1 MHSRC
6 LANNYKVV
14 RQARSHGRNT
24 VKHSKFAATLVAGA
38 LAFGASSASADLLDV
53 HMSIPKDLT
62 FLADSAKL
70 MDETLQNISGGDVGL
85 RLYGS
90 GELVPAGEI
99 LDNVSS
105 GAIPAGWSFL
115 GQWGGKVPVA
125 QIGATP
131 FGAGPEALAAWLH
144 VGGGLE
150 IVQRGFNDLNIKVLA
165 CHITNPEPGGW
176 FNKEINTIDDFSGL
190 KMRMAGVGAR
200 VLNEFGASA
209 QFLPGSEI
217 YLALER
223 GRIDATEF
231 SLPIIDKDLGFNQI
245 AKYYYYPG
253 WHQPGSVDVL
263 MINMDVWNGMNAVE
277 QAMYEAACQ
286 VSLAWTLQYA
296 PSAQTPQI
304 EEFEAGG
311 TIVKTFPD
319 EVLAK
324 LRVATEQVLSA
335 EAEKDA
341 LYGEAYNSMKAFV
354 SSSARWT
361 SLQTLPAE

>member
-1 MHSRC
+1 MKLSC
-6 LANNYKVV
+6 
-14 RQARSHGRNT
+14 
-24 VKHSKFAATLVAGA
+24 FAAA
-38 LAFGASSASADLLDV
+38 LAAASIAVGASAAKADILDV

-70 MDETLQNISGGDVGL
+70 MDETLRNMTGGEIGL
-85 RLYGS
+85 NLYGS

-99 LDNVSS
+99 LESVST
-105 GAIPAGWSFL
+105 GAIPAGWTFL

-131 FGAGPEALAAWLH
+131 FGAGPEELAAWLH

-150 IVQRGFNDLNIKVLA
+150 IIQRGFDDLNIKVLA

-176 FNKEINTIDDFSGL
+176 FNKEITSVEDFTGL

-200 VLNEFGASA
+200 ILNEFGASA
-209 QFLPGSEI
+209 QFLPASEI

-223 GRIDATEF
+223 GRIDASEF

-245 AKYYYYPG
+245 AKFYYYPG

-263 MINMDVWNGMNAVE
+263 MINMDVWNGMSDQE
-277 QAMYEAACQ
+277 RAMYEAACQ
-286 VSLAWTLQYA
+286 VSVAWTLNYA
-296 PSAQTPQI
+296 PTAQAPQI

-311 TIVKTFPD
+311 TVVKRFPD
-319 EVLAK
+319 EVLLQ
-324 LRVATEQVLSA
+324 LRAATDRVLSE
-335 EAEKDA
+335 EAEKDPI
-341 LYGEAYNSMKAFV
+341 YGEAYKSMKNFV
-354 SSSARWT
+354 ASSKRWT
-361 SLQTLPAE
+361 SLQSLPTE

>member
-1 MHSRC
+1 MK
-6 LANNYKVV
+6 Y
-14 RQARSHGRNT
+14 
-24 VKHSKFAATLVAGA
+24 SKIAAALVAGSMA
-38 LAFGASSASADLLDV
+38 CGVSAAKADMLDV
-53 HMSIPKDLT
+53 HMNIPKDLT

-70 MDETLQNISGGDVGL
+70 MDKTLRAMSGGDLGFT
-85 RLYGS
+85 LYGS

-99 LDNVSS
+99 LENVSS

-115 GQWGGKVPVA
+115 GQWGGQVPVA

-150 IVQRGFNDLNIKVLA
+150 IVQRGFDPLNIKVMA
-165 CHITNPEPGGW
+165 CHVTNPEPGGW
-176 FNKEINTIDDFSGL
+176 FNEEITSIEDFNGL

-209 QFLPGSEI
+209 QYLPASEI

-253 WHQPGSVDVL
+253 WHQPGSADIL
-263 MINMDVWNGMNAVE
+263 MINMDVWKGMSEQE

-296 PSAQTPQI
+296 PAVQTPQI

-319 EVLAK
+319 DVLAE
-324 LRVATEQVLSA
+324 LRVATERVLDA
-335 EAEKDA
+335 EAEKDP
-341 LYGEAYNSMKAFV
+341 LYGEAYRSMKDFV
-354 SSSARWT
+354 ASSGRWT

>member
-1 MHSRC
+1 MHQPYE
-6 LANNYKVV
+6 LAAMDV
-14 RQARSHGRNT
+14 RVGHSYGRNT
-24 VKHSKFAATLVAGA
+24 VKYSKIAASLVAGSMA
-38 LAFGASSASADLLDV
+38 YGATSASADILDV

-62 FLADSAKL
+62 FLADSAKI
-70 MDETLQNISGGDVGL
+70 MDETLRNMSDGDVGL
-85 RLYGS
+85 QLYGS

-115 GQWGGKVPVA
+115 GQWGGKIPVA

-131 FGAGPEALAAWLH
+131 FGAGPDALAAWLH

-150 IVQRGFNDLNIKVLA
+150 IVQRGFDDLNIKVLA
-165 CHITNPEPGGW
+165 CHITAPEPGGW
-176 FNKEINTIDDFSGL
+176 FNKEINSVEDFNGL
-190 KMRMAGVGAR
+190 KMRMGGVGAR

-209 QFLPGSEI
+209 QFMPAGEI

-231 SLPIIDKDLGFNQI
+231 SLPIIDKDFGFNQI
-245 AKYYYYPG
+245 AKYQYYPG

-263 MINMDVWNGMNAVE
+263 MINMDVWNGMSAAE

-286 VSLAWTLQYA
+286 VSMAWTLQYA
-296 PSAQTPQI
+296 PAAQTPQI
-304 EEFEAGG
+304 EVFEGGG
-311 TIVKTFPD
+311 TIVKSFPD
-319 EVLAK
+319 EVLAE
-324 LRVATEQVLSA
+324 LRIATERVLSA

-341 LYGEAYNSMKAFV
+341 LYGEAYHSMKDFV
-354 SSSARWT
+354 ASSGRWT
-361 SLQTLPAE
+361 GLQTLPAE

>member
-1 MHSRC
+1 MNKSY
-6 LANNYKVV
+6 LAACATAASVSFG
-14 RQARSHGRNT
+14 AT
-24 VKHSKFAATLVAGA
+24 AAT
-38 LAFGASSASADLLDV
+38 ADMLDV

-62 FLADSAKL
+62 FLADSAKI
-70 MDETLQNISGGDVGL
+70 MDETLRSMTGGDVGL
-85 RLYGS
+85 NLFGS

-99 LDNVSS
+99 LESVST

-115 GQWGGKVPVA
+115 GQWGGQIPVA

-150 IVQRGFNDLNIKVLA
+150 IIPRGFDEQNIKVLA

-176 FNKEINTIDDFSGL
+176 FNKEINSIEDFEGL
-190 KMRMAGVGAR
+190 KMRMGGVGAR
-200 VLNEFGASA
+200 ILNEFGASA
-209 QFLPGSEI
+209 QFLPASEI

-223 GRIDATEF
+223 GRIDASEF

-245 AKYYYYPG
+245 ASFYYYPG

-263 MINMDVWNGMNAVE
+263 MINMDVWNGMPAEE

-286 VSLAWTLQYA
+286 VSMAWTLAYA

-311 TIVKTFPD
+311 TVVKRFPD
-319 EVLAK
+319 EVLVA
-324 LRVATEQVLSA
+324 LREATDRVLGEIAA
-335 EAEKDA
+335 EDA

-354 SSSARWT
+354 ASSGRWT
-361 SLQTLPAE
+361 SLQSLPVE

>member
-1 MHSRC
+1 MKNST
-6 LANNYKVV
+6 L
-14 RQARSHGRNT
+14 T
-24 VKHSKFAATLVAGA
+24 AALVAGSMA
-38 LAFGASSASADLLDV
+38 LGATAKADILDV
-53 HMSIPKDLT
+53 HMNIPKDLT

-70 MDETLQNISGGDVGL
+70 MDETLRKMSGGDVGFQ
-85 RLYGS
+85 LYGS

-99 LDNVSS
+99 LEIVSS

-115 GQWGGKVPVA
+115 GQWGGQVPVA

-131 FGAGPEALAAWLH
+131 VGAGPEALAAWLH

-150 IVQRGFNDLNIKVLA
+150 IVQRGFDPLNIKVLA
-165 CHITNPEPGGW
+165 CHVTNPEPGGW
-176 FNKEINTIDDFSGL
+176 FNKEINSIEDFNGL

-209 QFLPGSEI
+209 QYLPASEI

-245 AKYYYYPG
+245 AKFYYYPG
-253 WHQPGSVDVL
+253 WHQPGSADVL
-263 MINMDVWNGMNAVE
+263 MINMDVWNGMSESE

-286 VSLAWTLQYA
+286 TSLQWTLAYA
-296 PSAQTPQI
+296 PAAQTPQI

-319 EVLAK
+319 EVLAE
-324 LRVATEQVLSA
+324 LRAATERVLNG
-335 EAEKDA
+335 EAEKDP
-341 LYGEAYNSMKAFV
+341 LYGEAYRSMKAFV
-354 SSSARWT
+354 ASSGRWT
-361 SLQTLPAE
+361 SLQTLPSE

>member
-1 MHSRC
+1 MKKST
-6 LANNYKVV
+6 L
-14 RQARSHGRNT
+14 T
-24 VKHSKFAATLVAGA
+24 AALIAGTMA
-38 LAFGASSASADLLDV
+38 IGASAKADILDI
-53 HMSIPKDLT
+53 HMNIPKDLT

-70 MDETLQNISGGDVGL
+70 MDETLRKMSGGDSGFQ
-85 RLYGS
+85 LYGA

-99 LDNVSS
+99 LENVSS

-115 GQWGGKVPVA
+115 GQWGGQVPVA

-150 IVQRGFNDLNIKVLA
+150 IVQRGFDPLNIKVMA
-165 CHITNPEPGGW
+165 CHVTNPEPGGW
-176 FNKEINTIDDFSGL
+176 FNKEINSIEDFNGL

-209 QFLPGSEI
+209 QYLPASEI

-263 MINMDVWNGMNAVE
+263 MINMDVWNGMSE
-277 QAMYEAACQ
+277 QDQAMYEAACQ
-286 VSLAWTLQYA
+286 VSLQWTLAYA

-319 EVLAK
+319 EVLAE
-324 LRVATEQVLSA
+324 LRVATERVLNA
-335 EAEKDA
+335 EAEKDP
-341 LYGEAYNSMKAFV
+341 LYGEAYRSMKAFV
-354 SSSARWT
+354 ASSGRWT
-361 SLQTLPAE
+361 SLQTLPVE

>member
-1 MHSRC
+1 M
-6 LANNYKVV
+6 
-14 RQARSHGRNT
+14 
-24 VKHSKFAATLVAGA
+24 KFSTLAATAVASTLA
-38 LAFGASSASADLLDV
+38 LGTSVATADILDV

-70 MDETLQNISGGDVGL
+70 MDETLRNMSGGEAGL
-85 RLYGS
+85 NLFGS

-99 LDNVSS
+99 LENVSS

-115 GQWGGKVPVA
+115 GQWGGQVPVA

-150 IVQRGFNDLNIKVLA
+150 IVQRGFDDLNIKVLA
-165 CHITNPEPGGW
+165 CHITAPEPGGW
-176 FNKEINTIDDFSGL
+176 FNKEINSVVDFNGL
-190 KMRMAGVGAR
+190 KMRMGGVGAR

-209 QFLPGSEI
+209 QFMPASEI

-231 SLPIIDKDLGFNQI
+231 SLPIIDKDFGFNQI
-245 AKYYYYPG
+245 AQFQYYPG
-253 WHQPGSVDVL
+253 WHQPGSADVL
-263 MINMDVWNGMNAVE
+263 MINMDVWNGMSDAE

-286 VSLAWTLQYA
+286 VSLQWTLAYA
-296 PSAQTPQI
+296 PAAQTPQI
-304 EEFEAGG
+304 ELIESGG
-311 TIVKTFPD
+311 TIVKTFPE
-319 EVLAK
+319 EVLAE
-324 LRVATEQVLSA
+324 LRVATERVLSA

-354 SSSARWT
+354 ASSGRWT
-361 SLQTLPAE
+361 TLQTLPAD

>member
-1 MHSRC
+1 MK
-6 LANNYKVV
+6 N
-14 RQARSHGRNT
+14 
-24 VKHSKFAATLVAGA
+24 SKFTTTLVAGA
-38 LAFGASSASADLLDV
+38 LAMGASSAAADILDV

-70 MDETLQNISGGDVGL
+70 MDETLRNMSGGDVGL
-85 RLYGS
+85 QLYGS

-99 LDNVSS
+99 LDNVSA

-150 IVQRGFNDLNIKVLA
+150 IVQRGFDPLNIKVLA
-165 CHITNPEPGGW
+165 CHITAPEPGGW
-176 FNKEINTIDDFSGL
+176 FNKEINSVEDFNGL
-190 KMRMAGVGAR
+190 KMRMGGVGAR

-209 QFLPGSEI
+209 QFMPASEI

-231 SLPIIDKDLGFNQI
+231 SLPIIDKDFGFNQI
-245 AKYYYYPG
+245 AKFQYYPG
-253 WHQPGSVDVL
+253 WHQPGSADVL
-263 MINMDVWNGMNAVE
+263 MINMDVWNAMGAGE

-296 PSAQTPQI
+296 PAAQTPQI
-304 EEFEAGG
+304 EVFESEG
-311 TIVKTFPD
+311 TIVKSFPD
-319 EVLAK
+319 EVLAE
-324 LRVATEQVLSA
+324 LRVATERVLSA

-341 LYGEAYNSMKAFV
+341 LYGEAYSSMKAFV
-354 SSSARWT
+354 ASSGRWT

>member
-1 MHSRC
+1 M
-6 LANNYKVV
+6 AGTVTGGKKV
-14 RQARSHGRNT
+14 
-24 VKHSKFAATLVAGA
+24 KYSKIAATLVAGS
-38 LAFGASSASADLLDV
+38 LAVGASSASADILDV

-70 MDETLQNISGGDVGL
+70 MDESLRNMSGGDVGFQ
-85 RLYGS
+85 LYGS

-99 LDNVSS
+99 LENVSS

-115 GQWGGKVPVA
+115 GQCGGKVPVA

-150 IVQRGFNDLNIKVLA
+150 IVQRGFDDLNVKVLA
-165 CHITNPEPGGW
+165 CHITAPEPGGW
-176 FNKEINTIDDFSGL
+176 FNKEINSIEDFKGL

-209 QFLPGSEI
+209 QYLPASEI

-231 SLPIIDKDLGFNQI
+231 SLPIIDKDFGFNQI
-245 AKYYYYPG
+245 AKFQYYPG

-263 MINMDVWNGMNAVE
+263 MINMDVWNGLNAGE

-296 PSAQTPQI
+296 PAAQTPQI

-311 TIVKTFPD
+311 TIVKSFPD
-319 EVLAK
+319 EVLAA
-324 LRVATEQVLSA
+324 LRVATERVLNA

-341 LYGEAYNSMKAFV
+341 LYGEAYHSMKAFV
-354 SSSARWT
+354 ASSGRW
-361 SLQTLPAE
+361 SDLQTLPAE

>member
-1 MHSRC
+1 MD
-6 LANNYKVV
+6 V
-14 RQARSHGRNT
+14 RVGCGHGRNT
-24 VKHSKFAATLVAGA
+24 VNKSKLAATLIAGT
-38 LAFGASSASADLLDV
+38 LAFGTSSVWADILDV

-70 MDETLQNISGGDVGL
+70 MDETLRGMSGGNLGMQ
-85 RLYGS
+85 LYGS

-99 LDNVSS
+99 LENVSS

-131 FGAGPEALAAWLH
+131 FGAGPDALAAWLH

-150 IVQRGFNDLNIKVLA
+150 IVQRGFDDLNIKVLA
-165 CHITNPEPGGW
+165 CHVTNPEPGGW
-176 FNKEINTIDDFSGL
+176 FNKEINSIDDFNGL

-245 AKYYYYPG
+245 ANYYYYPG

-263 MINMDVWNGMNAVE
+263 MINMDVWNGMSEAE

-296 PSAQTPQI
+296 PAAQTPQI

-319 EVLAK
+319 EVLAE
-324 LRVATEQVLSA
+324 LRGATERVLNA

-354 SSSARWT
+354 ASSGRWT

>member
-1 MHSRC
+1 M
-6 LANNYKVV
+6 KF
-14 RQARSHGRNT
+14 
-24 VKHSKFAATLVAGA
+24 SKFASAMLAGS
-38 LAFGASSASADLLDV
+38 LAFGVSSANADILDV
-53 HMSIPKDLT
+53 HMNIPKDLT
-62 FLADSAKL
+62 FLSDSAKL
-70 MDETLQNISGGDVGL
+70 MDETLRKMSGGETGL
-85 RLYGS
+85 KLYGS

-99 LDNVSS
+99 LENVSS

-115 GQWGGKVPVA
+115 GQWGGQVPVA

-144 VGGGLE
+144 IGGGLE
-150 IVQRGFNDLNIKVLA
+150 IVQKGFDDLNVKILA
-165 CHITNPEPGGW
+165 CHVTNPEPGGW
-176 FNKEINTIDDFSGL
+176 FNKEINSIEDFNGL
-190 KMRMAGVGAR
+190 KMRMSGVGAR

-209 QFLPGSEI
+209 QYLPASEI

-263 MINMDVWNGMNAVE
+263 MINMDVWKGMSGE
-277 QAMYEAACQ
+277 TQAMYEAACQ
-286 VSLAWTLQYA
+286 VSLGWTLQYA

-311 TIVKTFPD
+311 TIVKRFPD
-319 EVLAK
+319 EVLAE
-324 LRVATEQVLSA
+324 LRAATERVLNA
-335 EAEKDA
+335 EAEKDP
-341 LYGEAYNSMKAFV
+341 LYGAAYNSMKEFV
-354 SSSARWT
+354 ASSGRWT
-361 SLQTLPAE
+361 SLQTIPGEK

>member
-1 MHSRC
+1 M
-6 LANNYKVV
+6 KI
-14 RQARSHGRNT
+14 
-24 VKHSKFAATLVAGA
+24 SKFAMILAAGS
-38 LAFGASSASADLLDV
+38 LLFGASAAKADILDV

-70 MDETLQNISGGDVGL
+70 MDKTLREMSGDEQGFT
-85 RLYGS
+85 LYGS

-99 LDNVSS
+99 LENVSS

-115 GQWGGKVPVA
+115 GQWGGQVPVA

-150 IVQRGFNDLNIKVLA
+150 IVQRGFDPLNIKVLA

-176 FNKEINTIDDFSGL
+176 FNKEITSIEDFSGL

-217 YLALER
+217 YLSLER

-253 WHQPGSVDVL
+253 WHQPGSADVL
-263 MINMDVWNGMNAVE
+263 MINMDVWNGMTAE
-277 QAMYEAACQ
+277 ARAMYEAACQ

-311 TIVKTFPD
+311 TVVKRFPD
-319 EVLAK
+319 AVLAE
-324 LRVATEQVLSA
+324 LRAATERVLNA
-335 EAEKDA
+335 EAEKDP
-341 LYGEAYNSMKAFV
+341 LYGEAYNSMKEFV
-354 SSSARWT
+354 ASSGRWT
-361 SLQTLPAE
+361 SLQSLPAK

>member
-1 MHSRC
+1 M
-6 LANNYKVV
+6 
-14 RQARSHGRNT
+14 
-24 VKHSKFAATLVAGA
+24 KHSKLAAALVAGSM
-38 LAFGASSASADLLDV
+38 AFGASSASADILDV

-70 MDETLQNISGGDVGL
+70 MDETLRNMTDGDVGL
-85 RLYGS
+85 QLYGS

-99 LDNVSS
+99 LDNVSA

-150 IVQRGFNDLNIKVLA
+150 IIQRGFDPLNIKVLA
-165 CHITNPEPGGW
+165 CHLTAPEPGGW
-176 FNKEINTIDDFSGL
+176 FNKEITSVEDFNGL
-190 KMRMAGVGAR
+190 KMRMGGVGAR

-209 QFLPGSEI
+209 QFMPAGEI

-231 SLPIIDKDLGFNQI
+231 SLPIIDKDFGFNQI
-245 AKYYYYPG
+245 AKFQYYPG

-263 MINMDVWNGMNAVE
+263 MINMDVWNAMSSGE

-286 VSLAWTLQYA
+286 VSMAWTLQYA
-296 PSAQTPQI
+296 PAAQTPQI
-304 EEFEAGG
+304 EVFEEGG
-311 TIVKTFPD
+311 TIVKSFPD
-319 EVLAK
+319 EVLAE
-324 LRVATEQVLSA
+324 LRVATERVLSE

-354 SSSARWT
+354 ASSGRWT
-361 SLQTLPAE
+361 TLQTRPAK

>member
-1 MHSRC
+1 MKLTKIS
-6 LANNYKVV
+6 A
-14 RQARSHGRNT
+14 
-24 VKHSKFAATLVAGA
+24 A
-38 LAFGASSASADLLDV
+38 LAAASIVMAASAAKADVLDV

-62 FLADSAKL
+62 FLADGAKL
-70 MDETLQNISGGDVGL
+70 MDKTLRSMSGGDVGMK
-85 RLYGS
+85 LYGS

-99 LDNVSS
+99 LESVSS

-131 FGAGPEALAAWLH
+131 FGAGPEELAAWLH

-150 IVQRGFNDLNIKVLA
+150 IVQRGFDDLNIKVLA

-176 FNKEINTIDDFSGL
+176 FNKEITSVDDFKGL

-209 QFLPGSEI
+209 QYLPASEI

-231 SLPIIDKDLGFNQI
+231 SLPIIDKDLGFNKI

-263 MINMDVWNGMNAVE
+263 FVNMDVWNKMTAQE
-277 QAMYEAACQ
+277 QSMYEAACQ
-286 VSLAWTLQYA
+286 TSLVWTLNYA

-304 EEFEAGG
+304 EEFEADG
-311 TIVKTFPD
+311 TIVKRFPD
-319 EVLAK
+319 QVLTD
-324 LRVATEQVLSA
+324 LRAATERVLEG

-341 LYGEAYNSMKAFV
+341 LYGEAYRSMKAFV
-354 SSSARWT
+354 ESSSRWT
-361 SLQTLPAE
+361 SLQSIPSQ

>member
-1 MHSRC
+1 MFGTLVGQPKWEENMKNST
-6 LANNYKVV
+6 L
-14 RQARSHGRNT
+14 T
-24 VKHSKFAATLVAGA
+24 AALVAGTM
-38 LAFGASSASADLLDV
+38 AFSASAKADILDV
-53 HMSIPKDLT
+53 HMNIPKDLT

-70 MDETLQNISGGDVGL
+70 MDETLRNMSGGDSGFQ
-85 RLYGS
+85 LYGA

-99 LDNVSS
+99 LENVSS

-115 GQWGGKVPVA
+115 GQWGGQVPVA

-150 IVQRGFNDLNIKVLA
+150 IVQRGFDPLNIKVMA
-165 CHITNPEPGGW
+165 CHVTNPEPGGW
-176 FNKEINTIDDFSGL
+176 FNKEITSIEDFNGL

-209 QFLPGSEI
+209 QYLPASEI

-245 AKYYYYPG
+245 AKFYYYPG
-253 WHQPGSVDVL
+253 WHQPGSADVL
-263 MINMDVWNGMNAVE
+263 MINMDVWNGMSEQE

-286 VSLAWTLQYA
+286 VSLQWTLAYA
-296 PSAQTPQI
+296 PAAQTPQI

-319 EVLAK
+319 DVLAE
-324 LRVATEQVLSA
+324 LRVATERVLNA
-335 EAEKDA
+335 EAEKDP
-341 LYGEAYNSMKAFV
+341 LYGEAYRSMKDFV
-354 SSSARWT
+354 ASSGRWT
-361 SLQTLPAE
+361 ALQTLPAE

>member
-1 MHSRC
+1 M
-6 LANNYKVV
+6 NNS
-14 RQARSHGRNT
+14 AIT
-24 VKHSKFAATLVAGA
+24 AALVASTMV
-38 LAFGASSASADLLDV
+38 FGASAKADILDV
-53 HMSIPKDLT
+53 HMNIPKDLT
-62 FLADSAKL
+62 FLADGAKL
-70 MDETLQNISGGDVGL
+70 MDETLRMMSRGDVGFQ
-85 RLYGS
+85 LYGS

-99 LDNVSS
+99 LENVSS

-115 GQWGGKVPVA
+115 GQWGGQVPVA

-150 IVQRGFNDLNIKVLA
+150 IVQRGFDPLNIKIMA
-165 CHITNPEPGGW
+165 CHVTNPEPGGW
-176 FNKEINTIDDFSGL
+176 FNKEINSIEDFNGL
-190 KMRMAGVGAR
+190 KMRMSGVGAR

-209 QFLPGSEI
+209 QFLPASEI

-223 GRIDATEF
+223 GRIDATEY

-245 AKYYYYPG
+245 AKFYYYPG
-253 WHQPGSVDVL
+253 WHQPGSADVL
-263 MINMDVWNGMNAVE
+263 MINMDVWNDMSEQE

-286 VSLAWTLQYA
+286 VSLQWTLAYA

-319 EVLAK
+319 EVLAE
-324 LRVATEQVLSA
+324 LRATTERVLNA
-335 EAEKDA
+335 EAEKDP
-341 LYGEAYNSMKAFV
+341 LYGEAYRSMKDFV
-354 SSSARWT
+354 ASSSRWT
-361 SLQTLPAE
+361 ALQTLPSE

>member
-1 MHSRC
+1 MTAKR
-6 LANNYKVV
+6 
-14 RQARSHGRNT
+14 T
-24 VKHSKFAATLVAGA
+24 FAAMVSGAVSA
-38 LAFGASSASADLLDV
+38 LALGSTTATADMLDV

-62 FLADSAKL
+62 FLADSAKI
-70 MDETLQNISGGDVGL
+70 MDETLRGMTGGESGFT
-85 RLYGS
+85 LYGA

-99 LDNVSS
+99 LENVSS

-131 FGAGPEALAAWLH
+131 FGAGPEELAAWLH

-150 IVQRGFNDLNIKVLA
+150 IIQKGFDPLNIKVLA

-176 FNKEINTIDDFSGL
+176 FNKEITSVEDFSGL
-190 KMRMAGVGAR
+190 KMRMGGVGAR
-200 VLNEFGASA
+200 ILNEFGASA
-209 QFLPGSEI
+209 QFLPASEI

-223 GRIDATEF
+223 GRIDASEF

-245 AKYYYYPG
+245 AQFYYYPG

-263 MINMDVWNGMNAVE
+263 MINMDVWNDMSEQE

-286 VSLAWTLQYA
+286 VAMAWTLNYA

-311 TIVKTFPD
+311 TVVKRFPD
-319 EVLAK
+319 EVLSA
-324 LRVATEQVLSA
+324 LREATERVLSE

-354 SSSARWT
+354 ASSSRWT
-361 SLQTLPAE
+361 SLQSIPSE